1 MDLSGIH
8 SALSLGG
15 GLLRDVVGIDFGT
28 TGTRAV
34 RVSRAVGGAW
44 SIVRV
49 WSGPARGSGA
59 WVLPRELR
67 AHAGVLAVSHPDIV
81 SKLLSIPRP
90 SNKLDEVPIADLLGI
105 TDPKAFRIAMEIQDS
120 TATETHALIAA
131 IPDALARSTL
141 SSFAQ
146 GFPAP
151 QSLEVAGLAAING
164 MVLGNPAIREKG
176 ALLLDLGAETATVAI
191 IVLQKLAFT
200 RQFRIGAN
208 AIMRKLGESLGMDGD
223 TAREAVGEGLVD
235 AVDQVQAAY
244 EPLARQINLG
254 RDFVSRRHNVRTE
267 HLVISGGLFQTPFWS
282 HPLEAALGVEVTVWN
297 PFSVLPVTPGALTP
311 ELVAQGCRFAAAA
324 GAAIAALEIKKP

>member
-28 TGTRAV
+28 TGTRAM

-49 WSGPARGSGA
+49 WSGSARGSGA

-67 AHAGVLAVSHPDIV
+67 AHAGFLAVSHPDIV

-105 TDPKAFRIAMEIQDS
+105 TDPTAFRIALEIQDS
-120 TATETHALIAA
+120 TAAETHALIAA

-151 QSLEVAGLAAING
+151 QSLEVSGLAAING
-164 MVLGNPAIREKG
+164 MVLRNPAIREQG
-176 ALLLDLGAETATVAI
+176 AILLDLGAEIATVAI
-191 IVLQKLAFT
+191 IVSQKIAFT

-244 EPLARQINLG
+244 EPLTRQINLG
-254 RDFVSRRHNVRTE
+254 CDFVSRRHNVRAE
-267 HLVISGGLFQTPFWS
+267 HLVVSGGLFQTPCWAQ
-282 HPLEAALGVEVTVWN
+282 PLEAALGVEVTVWN
-297 PFSVLPVTPGALTP
+297 PFAVLPVMPDALTP
-311 ELVAQGCRFAAAA
+311 ELIAQGCRFAAAA
-324 GAAIAALEIKKP
+324 GVAVAALEATRP

>member
-1 MDLSGIH
+1 MNLLDIQA
-8 SALSLGG
+8 ALSLGG
-15 GLLRDVVGIDFGT
+15 GVLKEVVGIDFGA

-34 RVSRAVGGAW
+34 RMSRTGAAL
-44 SIVRV
+44 SITRV
-49 WSGPARGSGA
+49 WSGPKMGSGA
-59 WVLPRELR
+59 FLLPRELR
-67 AHAGVLAVSHPDIV
+67 AHACALAVSHSDIV

-90 SNKLDEVPIADLLGI
+90 SNKLDDVPIADLLGI
-105 TDPKAFRIAMEIQDS
+105 IDPKAFRIAIEIQDS

-131 IPDALARSTL
+131 IPDALARATL

-151 QSLEVAGLAAING
+151 QSLEVSGLAAING
-164 MVLGNPAIREKG
+164 MVLGTPGIREQG

-191 IVLQKLAFT
+191 IVSQKLAFT

-208 AIMRKLGESLGMDGD
+208 AIMRKLGESLGMDSD
-223 TAREAVGEGLVD
+223 TAREAVGEGIID
-235 AVDQVQAAY
+235 AAEQVQAAY

-254 RDFVSRRHNVRTE
+254 RDFVSRRYNVRPE
-267 HLVISGGLFQTPFWS
+267 QLVVSGGLFQAPFWA

-324 GAAIAALEIKKP
+324 GAAIAALEVKEP